1 MKNSYLSNILSSDK
15 PNFSESLNTY
25 TQFDF
30 IFDTNFFT
38 QKLDTFSCLSFLST
52 GSSILPPQELH
63 LIPYFIIDK
72 DI

>member
-1 MKNSYLSNILSSDK
+1 MSNILSYEK

-38 QKLDTFSCLSFLST
+38 QKLDTFNCLTFLST
-52 GSSILPPQELH
+52 GTQIIPPQKLN

-72 DI
+72 DM